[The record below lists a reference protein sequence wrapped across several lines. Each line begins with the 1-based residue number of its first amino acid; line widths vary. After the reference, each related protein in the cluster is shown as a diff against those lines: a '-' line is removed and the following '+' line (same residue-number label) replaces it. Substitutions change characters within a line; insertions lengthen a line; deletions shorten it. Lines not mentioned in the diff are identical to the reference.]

1 MLVPWAALEV
11 MRRKGIVSDVHV
23 TRREQRKPVF
33 AAAAVSIVV
42 GIVVLLIAGAPPVVL
57 VESASILAGLVVV
70 AILSLRWKVSVHA
83 TMAAY
88 AACRLA
94 PFVPVVGIPLAV
106 FFVVLVAWSRLK
118 PGEHTPDQVL
128 LGTSLGAAL
137 SLLPVLLG

>member
-23 TRREQRKPVF
+23 TRREQRRPVF
-33 AAAAVSIVV
+33 AAAAVSVV
-42 GIVVLLIAGAPPVVL
+42 AGIAVLVVAGAPRVVL
-57 VESASILAGLVVV
+57 VESLSILVGLVVV
-70 AILSLRWKVSVHA
+70 ASLNLRWKVSVHA

-94 PFVPVVGIPLAV
+94 PFIPTVGIPLAT
-106 FFVVLVAWSRLK
+106 FFVVLVAWSRLR
-118 PGEHTPDQVL
+118 PREHTPDQVL
-128 LGTSLGAAL
+128 LGTTLGAAL